1 MKNGRTSKMT
11 EATLAERQS
20 QAIADLLP
28 RLMRTLFTFDR
39 DPVAEMPFAQL
50 RVCTI
55 LLGGSRSISAISR
68 ELGISVS
75 AVTQLADRLERTR
88 LVKRVAGQSDR
99 RVRQLQLTDRGERV
113 LRQREETRVQR
124 VGAALAHLSATTRQ
138 EVLAALE
145 QLTKAAIAAKLADA
159 ATRKA

>member
-11 EATLAERQS
+11 EAMLAERQA

-39 DPVAEMPFAQL
+39 DPVAEMPLAQL

-124 VGAALAHLSATTRQ
+124 VGTALAHLSATTRQ

-145 QLTKAAIAAKLADA
+145 QLIQAAIAAKLADA